1 MLYFENVR
9 RSLNKNQQEM
19 AQACGIGRSTWQLI
33 EYGAL
38 LPSRTV
44 ADIIRELTGVVVPCE
59 DQCLKA
65 AERRKWRR
73 QRPYEF
79 GAADADMWT
88 RVHRHC
94 ESMTCLYENI
104 GPAQVAWMEQLLQI
118 GSVTEGFHLLQL
130 AHQGGKPFL
139 DSPHELG
146 YRTQPLVDA
155 QGLVLGERRLPGLRG
170 LLGDVRYLL
179 WPQISIRPRLA
190 TFRVDALMLLSWKGR
205 SLWCSK
211 EVDGPLHDAE
221 QDRKRRE
228 TLKLPEIRLTVAE
241 VDRFQSV
248 SRMSEEA
255 LKLFA
260 A

>member
-19 AQACGIGRSTWQLI
+19 AEACGIGRSTWQLI

-94 ESMTCLYENI
+94 ESMTGLYESI

-155 QGLVLGERRLPGLRG
+155 QGLVLGERRLPGCEGCLEMSDTCSGRRSASG
-170 LLGDVRYLL
+170 LAWPLFVWMRSCFFLGK
-179 WPQISIRPRLA
+179 A
-190 TFRVDALMLLSWKGR
+190 ALSGAAKKLT
-205 SLWCSK
+205 
-211 EVDGPLHDAE
+211 
-221 QDRKRRE
+221 DRCTMRNKTGSGERR
-228 TLKLPEIRLTVAE
+228 
-241 VDRFQSV
+241 
-248 SRMSEEA
+248 
-255 LKLFA
+255 
-260 A
+260 